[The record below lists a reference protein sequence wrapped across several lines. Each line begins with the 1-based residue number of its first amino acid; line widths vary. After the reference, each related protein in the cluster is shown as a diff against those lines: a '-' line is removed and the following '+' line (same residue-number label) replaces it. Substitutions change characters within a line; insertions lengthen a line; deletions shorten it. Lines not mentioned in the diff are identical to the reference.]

1 VKRPHVECGFK
12 LTRGSKRLLLLMYEG
27 GERGTIV
34 PHGLHTIADAIVP
47 DGWHTQLLLL
57 WLDLQLQASSCP
69 RPLSGTINNTSCS
82 FSCLQ
87 SVADDNNDVNI
98 TKPYHNQYSRLN
110 KHFLVSTAAHSPKLN
125 PRKYTHS
132 PTGLWAVLLAFP
144 TRALCFQPLH
154 THILATWKGIHLESS
169 KVF

>member
-1 VKRPHVECGFK
+1 MTLQAFMGVVCRDFFWLLCHKCVSGTPAALFLATQELRRVPVKRPHVECGFR
-12 LTRGSKRLLLLMYEG
+12 LTCGLKRLLLLMYEG
-27 GERGTIV
+27 WERGTIV

-87 SVADDNNDVNI
+87 SVAV
-98 TKPYHNQYSRLN
+98 TM
-110 KHFLVSTAAHSPKLN
+110 
-125 PRKYTHS
+125 
-132 PTGLWAVLLAFP
+132 
-144 TRALCFQPLH
+144 
-154 THILATWKGIHLESS
+154 
-169 KVF
+169 